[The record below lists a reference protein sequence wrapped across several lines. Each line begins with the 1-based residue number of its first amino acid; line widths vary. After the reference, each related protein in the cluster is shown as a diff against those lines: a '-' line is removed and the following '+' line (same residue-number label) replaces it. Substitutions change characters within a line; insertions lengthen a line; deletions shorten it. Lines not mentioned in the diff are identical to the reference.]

1 MTSPT
6 VATLMRSDPLTIGPT
21 DLLAVAQAVMERE
34 GIRQLPVTDKGALV
48 GILTER
54 NLREHMGYLDSTR
67 VDGAMIEQAL
77 TIASTTPAIDAART
91 LLDRKINALPVV
103 DDGRLV
109 GIITRSDLLQLL
121 IQLLERETG
130 A

>member
-21 DLLAVAQAVMERE
+21 DLLSVAQAVMERE
-34 GIRQLPVTDKGALV
+34 GIRQLPVTDNGTLV

-67 VDGAMIEQAL
+67 VDGAMIEKAL

-121 IQLLERETG
+121 IRLLERG
-130 A
+130 SGS

>member
-1 MTSPT
+1 
-6 VATLMRSDPLTIGPT
+6 MRSDPLTIGPT
-21 DLLAVAQAVMERE
+21 DLLSVAQAVMERE
-34 GIRQLPVTDKGALV
+34 GIRQLPVTDKGVLV

-67 VDGAMIEQAL
+67 VDGAMIEKAL

-121 IQLLERETG
+121 IHLLERGTG

>member
-21 DLLAVAQAVMERE
+21 ETLSVAQAVMQRD
-34 GIRQLPVTDKGALV
+34 GIRQLPVIDKGALV

-54 NLREHMGYLDSTR
+54 NLREHTGYLDSTR
-67 VDGAMIEQAL
+67 VDGAMIEQVL
-77 TIASTTPAIDAART
+77 TIASTTPAIDAARM
-91 LLDRKINALPVV
+91 LLERKINALPVV
-103 DDGRLV
+103 DDGRLI
-109 GIITRSDLLQLL
+109 GIVTRSDLLRLV
-121 IQLLERETG
+121 IQFLERGTG